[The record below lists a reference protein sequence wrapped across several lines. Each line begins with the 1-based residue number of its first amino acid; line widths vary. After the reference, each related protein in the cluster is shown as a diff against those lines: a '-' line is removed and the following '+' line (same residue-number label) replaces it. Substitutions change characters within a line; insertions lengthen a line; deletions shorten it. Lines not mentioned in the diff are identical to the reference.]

1 MNSIASEKEFQSI
14 LFPRAAVS
22 SGSEGAP
29 APEYFH
35 DLNLDQVVHA
45 VTAPY
50 KDYDLAPFF
59 HVPLDDLDAIA
70 YRQEVM
76 RDLET
81 EPMLRAARAFAERMR
96 SVRARLQVAEKAYF
110 RYQKERWHLESADE
124 YCRGIRELTR
134 EMEAAELRSRG
145 LKALRRFL
153 IDYTAAPAFV
163 KLGEDVAKVLSGLD
177 NVRYALILGDG
188 SVTVRPYQD
197 EPDYT
202 PAVEKTFEK
211 FRRGQVKDYGSKLR
225 DASGMNHIQA
235 MIVERVARLEPRP
248 FRALEAFLAEHSS
261 FVDPRI
267 ARFDREVHF
276 YVAYLSYTERLRHA
290 GLRMSYPA
298 MSGSSKEVEARDAF
312 DIALAVKLVAED
324 KPVVTNDFFLRGPER
339 VLVVSGPNQ
348 GGKTTFARMFGQLHH
363 LAALGCAVPGT
374 QARLFLFDRL
384 FAHFE
389 REEDIRNLRGKLQDD
404 LVRIRRILD
413 EATPASIVIMNEIFS
428 STTLQDAIYLSR
440 RIMARIA
447 QLDVISVWV
456 TFLTELASFDQRT
469 VSMVST
475 IDPSDPAIRTFK
487 VERRPA
493 DGLAYALAIA
503 EKYRVTYRALKERI
517 PA

>member
-1 MNSIASEKEFQSI
+1 
-14 LFPRAAVS
+14 
-22 SGSEGAP
+22 
-29 APEYFH
+29 
-35 DLNLDQVVHA
+35 
-45 VTAPY
+45 
-50 KDYDLAPFF
+50 
-59 HVPLDDLDAIA
+59 
-70 YRQEVM
+70 
-76 RDLET
+76 
-81 EPMLRAARAFAERMR
+81 
-96 SVRARLQVAEKAYF
+96 
-110 RYQKERWHLESADE
+110 
-124 YCRGIRELTR
+124 
-134 EMEAAELRSRG
+134 
-145 LKALRRFL
+145 
-153 IDYTAAPAFV
+153 
-163 KLGEDVAKVLSGLD
+163 
-177 NVRYALILGDG
+177 
-188 SVTVRPYQD
+188 
-197 EPDYT
+197 
-202 PAVEKTFEK
+202 
-211 FRRGQVKDYGSKLR
+211 
-225 DASGMNHIQA
+225 
-235 MIVERVARLEPRP
+235 
-248 FRALEAFLAEHSS
+248 
-261 FVDPRI
+261 
-267 ARFDREVHF
+267 
-276 YVAYLSYTERLRHA
+276 
-290 GLRMSYPA
+290 MSYPA
-298 MSGSSKEVEARDAF
+298 MSGSSKEVEAQDAF
-312 DIALAVKLVAED
+312 DIALAAKLVAEG
-324 KPVVTNDFFLRGPER
+324 KPVVTNDLFLRGPER

-363 LAALGCAVPGT
+363 LAALGCAVPAR

-469 VSMVST
+469 VSMVSA